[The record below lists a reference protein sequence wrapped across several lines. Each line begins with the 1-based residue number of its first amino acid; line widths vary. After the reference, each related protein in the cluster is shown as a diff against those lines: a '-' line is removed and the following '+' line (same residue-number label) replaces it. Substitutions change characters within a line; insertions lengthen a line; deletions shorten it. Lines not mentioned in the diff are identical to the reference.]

1 MTFTVAFPLAYQCV
15 VTEARKKWLAGG
27 EYINN
32 IPNLAIILKSKFMWA
47 SFYAIDDF
55 SACARNFSL
64 AHF

>member
-1 MTFTVAFPLAYQCV
+1 MTSMTEQASLLTNQC
-15 VTEARKKWLAGG
+15 RKIQCRVLIDDSEEEVAGG

-55 SACARNFSL
+55 ST
-64 AHF
+64 